1 MNFSTEPETWLRIFD
16 PNDVGAEVA
25 CQYVMHIGM
34 VLIFLRIVNSMSTE
48 NMKTLKYLDNQVV
61 MEALEQ
67 QLTLIETV
75 TGQLF
80 ESGDVV
86 GRFESS
92 DVVGGSPTDILYVW
106 AWPSPFLN
114 ELNFMTAENMENL
127 KPI

>member
-1 MNFSTEPETWLRIFD
+1 MIELLNRTRNVAPNFD

-80 ESGDVV
+80 ES
-86 GRFESS
+86 S